1 MGKLS
6 FRLFFSSRGATL
18 MGMHDA
24 ILKDLTKVL
33 LEKVAHFGAADMKG
47 LKKNSEELVNAF
59 QEKISKLCNS

>member
-1 MGKLS
+1 
-6 FRLFFSSRGATL
+6 